1 MTGHGS
7 RRAAEDL
14 RGALLDL
21 LSNGRAITT
30 AELRSRLCDRGFEV
44 PIERVYRQLAALARR
59 GRVRRIRHGGRHVY
73 WVRQQ
78 SVPPEE
84 LALGSPREG
93 EHEGRRPGRAP
104 R

>member
-30 AELRSRLCDRGFEV
+30 AELRSRLCDDGFDV
-44 PIERVYRQLAALARR
+44 PLEQVYRQLAAMARR
-59 GRVRRIRHGGRHVY
+59 GLVRRIRHRGRHVY
-73 WVRQQ
+73 WAHQQ
-78 SVPPEE
+78 SVLPEQ
-84 LALGSPREG
+84 LSPDSPREP
-93 EHEGRRPGRAP
+93 EHEGHRPGRQP